1 MHPRPRQPL
10 VVALGLLAPAL
21 LVLGIWLGGHPERL
35 PTPVRDVL
43 VGDSDA
49 RTVDRALDEVHGQ
62 YYRPIPR
69 GALVDAALGGI
80 VRSLHDRFS
89 SYFTARQYRDFQD
102 TTGGQFSGVGLTAR
116 EDPRGLLV
124 DEVFD
129 DSPAQRAGIRSG
141 DVIVGVNGRSLRGK
155 SGNASRNLI
164 KGRPG
169 TRVRLTILSHGRR
182 RTKTV
187 QRATVSVP
195 VVASHLGRLSDGRR
209 YADVA
214 LAQFSS
220 GAHGELRQAIDQRL
234 KQGAKGLVLDLR
246 GNGGGLV
253 EEARL
258 VASIFVPEG
267 PIVSTRGRAQPPRTL
282 MAAGGAIAKDVPV
295 VVLVDG
301 ETASASEIVT
311 GALQDRHR
319 AAVVGTHTFGKGVFQ
334 EVTTLPNGG
343 ALDLTVGQ
351 YFTPSGRNLG
361 GAGVRRGSGVK
372 PDVPAVDDPHTPRY
386 DEALAVAK
394 RVLARRR

>member
-10 VVALGLLAPAL
+10 VVALGVLAPVL
-21 LVLGIWLGGHPERL
+21 LIFGIWLGGHPDRL
-35 PTPVRDVL
+35 PGPLRDAL
-43 VGDSDA
+43 VGDTDA
-49 RTVDRALDEVHGQ
+49 QTVDRALDEVHSE
-62 YYRPIPR
+62 YYRPVPR
-69 GALVDAALGGI
+69 DELVDAALRGV

-89 SYFTARQYRDFQD
+89 SYFTARQYRDFQESTD
-102 TTGGQFSGVGLTAR
+102 AEFSGVGLTAR

-129 DSPAQRAGIRSG
+129 DSPAKRAGIRSG
-141 DVIVGVNGRSLRGK
+141 DVIVGVDGHSLHGK
-155 SGNASRNLI
+155 PGEASRALI

-169 TRVRLTILSHGRR
+169 TRVRLTILSRGRR
-182 RTKTV
+182 RTETV

-195 VVASHLGRLSDGRR
+195 VVASHLGRLADGRR

-220 GAHGELRQAIDQRL
+220 GAHGELRAAIDKRL
-234 KQGAKGLVLDLR
+234 QEGAKGLVLDLR

-258 VASIFVPEG
+258 VASIFIPEG
-267 PIVSTRGRAQPPRTL
+267 PIVSTRGRAQRPRTL
-282 MAAGGAIAKDVPV
+282 MAAGGAIAKDIPV
-295 VVLVDG
+295 VALVDG
-301 ETASASEIVT
+301 DTASAAEIVA

-319 AAVVGTHTFGKGVFQ
+319 AKVVGSHTFGKGVFQ

-361 GAGVRRGSGVK
+361 GAGVKRGSGVK
-372 PDVPAVDDPHTPRY
+372 PDVVARDDPHTPRY
-386 DEALAVAK
+386 DEALAAAK
-394 RVLARRR
+394 RVLAGGR

>member
-10 VVALGLLAPAL
+10 VVVLGVLAPLL

-35 PTPVRDVL
+35 PVPVRDAL

-49 RTVDRALDEVHGQ
+49 QTVDRAIDEVHGQ

-69 GALVDAALGGI
+69 GALVDAALSGI

-89 SYFTARQYRDFQD
+89 SYFTARQYRDFQENTD
-102 TTGGQFSGVGLTAR
+102 AEFSGVGLTAR

-129 DSPAQRAGIRSG
+129 HSPAKRAGIRSG

-155 SGNASRNLI
+155 SGDRSRSLI

-169 TRVRLTILSHGRR
+169 TVVRLTILSRGHR
-182 RTKTV
+182 RTEAV

-195 VVASHLGRLSDGRR
+195 VVASHIGRLADGRR

-220 GAHGELRQAIDQRL
+220 GAHGELREAIDRRL
-234 KQGAKGLVLDLR
+234 KEGAKGIVLDLR

-258 VASIFVPEG
+258 VASIFIAEG
-267 PIVSTRGRAQPPRTL
+267 PIVSTRGRAQRPRTL
-282 MAAGGAIAKDVPV
+282 MAAGGAIAKSVPV

-301 ETASASEIVT
+301 DTASAAEIVA

-319 AAVVGTHTFGKGVFQ
+319 AEVVGRHTFGKGVFQ

-361 GAGVRRGSGVK
+361 GAGVKRGSGIK
-372 PDVPAVDDPHTPRY
+372 PDVPAGDDPHTPRY

-394 RVLARRR
+394 RVLARER